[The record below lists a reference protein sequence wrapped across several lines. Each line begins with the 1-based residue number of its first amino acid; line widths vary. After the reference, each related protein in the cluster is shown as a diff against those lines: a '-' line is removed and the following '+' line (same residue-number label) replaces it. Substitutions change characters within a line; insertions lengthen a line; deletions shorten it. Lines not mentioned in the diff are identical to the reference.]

1 MAEEIIEQGYRELAD
16 TILEHNPGVDLGRV
30 RAAFELADRAHSG
43 QKRKAGTPYVTH
55 CVAAA
60 QICAEMGLDEDS
72 IVAALLHDCIED
84 TKASFENIEQQ
95 FGADVARLVDGV
107 TKLDGIEF
115 RTKDEQKAESLR
127 KMFFAMAK
135 DIRVVIIKLADRL
148 HNMRT
153 LKFCKEE
160 KRVRTAKE
168 TIEVYAST

>member
-1 MAEEIIEQGYRELAD
+1 MAEEIIEQTYRELAD

-84 TKASFENIEQQ
+84 TAITHEDIARQ
-95 FGADVARLVDGV
+95 FGAVR
-107 TKLDGIEF
+107 
-115 RTKDEQKAESLR
+115 
-127 KMFFAMAK
+127 
-135 DIRVVIIKLADRL
+135 ADRRDQFGRRDL
-148 HNMRT
+148 VANLAVNAGLAFVDFDQQHALAVAGRFEPERAQ
-153 LKFCKEE
+153 LAPEL
-160 KRVRTAKE
+160 
-168 TIEVYAST
+168 ASRRSPTGAPL

>member
-84 TKASFENIEQQ
+84 TAITHEDIARQ
-95 FGADVARLVDGV
+95 FGAAC
-107 TKLDGIEF
+107 
-115 RTKDEQKAESLR
+115 SLR
-127 KMFFAMAK
+127 AARTSRWKTSAK
-135 DIRVVIIKLADRL
+135 CSWRWRRTSVSSSSRSPTGCTICARWNTWSRRSSSKSRSKRWRSMRPSPTGLACR
-148 HNMRT
+148 R
-153 LKFCKEE
+153 
-160 KRVRTAKE
+160 
-168 TIEVYAST
+168 

>member
-1 MAEEIIEQGYRELAD
+1 MAEEIIEQSYRELAD

-84 TKASFENIEQQ
+84 
-95 FGADVARLVDGV
+95 L
-107 TKLDGIEF
+107 
-115 RTKDEQKAESLR
+115 SLIHISEPTR
-127 KMFFAMAK
+127 P
-135 DIRVVIIKLADRL
+135 
-148 HNMRT
+148 
-153 LKFCKEE
+153 
-160 KRVRTAKE
+160 
-168 TIEVYAST
+168 Y